1 MCILVVEDEFLIRLI
16 VAEELVDAGFV
27 VREAESG
34 DAAARLIEEDAEN
47 FSLLITDIH
56 MPGRLNGV
64 GLGRLMRA
72 RHPEVP
78 IIYTTG
84 RPDALNAVGRLGEN
98 DVFVPKP
105 FAPSDLLTIARR
117 LLGAG
122 GPSPA
127 VN

>member
-16 VAEELVDAGFV
+16 VAEELADAGFV
-27 VREAESG
+27 VCEAESG
-34 DAAARLIEEDAEN
+34 DAAAQLIEAETED

-72 RHPEVP
+72 RHPDVP

-84 RPDALNAVGRLGEN
+84 RPDALSAVGRLGDK

-117 LLGAG
+117 LIGEGNAS
-122 GPSPA
+122 PSPT
-127 VN
+127 

>member
-1 MCILVVEDEFLIRLI
+1 MVEDEFLIRLI
-16 VAEELVDAGFV
+16 VTEELADAGFV

-34 DAAARLIEEDAEN
+34 DAAARLIEEDAED

-72 RHPEVP
+72 RYPAVP

-84 RPDALNAVGRLGEN
+84 RPDALNAVGRLGAK

-117 LLGAG
+117 LLGEG
-122 GPSPA
+122 GASPSLS
-127 VN
+127 